1 MPAVVRLLG
10 DQLRH
15 RIDLVKMT
23 LTQSFQTVTE
33 CTGEAVQ
40 HPVFDVPVFNDIGS
54 VRCDLVDHLQ
64 ILRILLDIFPER
76 FFVPGIR
83 RQPESRRARI
93 PFEAVQ
99 IVVISLGRKKIGK
112 EHMPQLMCKH
122 TAHELIPI
130 LASFDL
136 GHQRMPRVD
145 TDLHI
150 VRCRREGILWFP
162 VQVHTDATV
171 VMIPSGLCCCQILKM
186 PRQHTGGK
194 ELFIRDFTAFLVETL
209 FD

>member
-10 DQLRH
+10 DQLCH
-15 RIDLVKMT
+15 SIDLVKMT
-23 LTQSFQTVTE
+23 LTQRFQTVAE

-40 HPVFDVPVFNDIGS
+40 HPIFDIPVFNDIGD
-54 VRCDLVDHLQ
+54 VRRNLMDHLQ
-64 ILRILLDIFPER
+64 VLWVLLDIFPER
-76 FFVPGIR
+76 FLVPGIR

-112 EHMPQLMCKH
+112 EHMPQLVRKH
-122 TAHELIPI
+122 TAHDLIPI

-145 TDLHI
+145 ADLHI
-150 VRCRREGILWFP
+150 VCCCREGILGLP
-162 VQVHTDATV
+162 VQVHTDTTV
-171 VMIPSGLCCCQILKM
+171 IMIPSGLCCCQILKM

-194 ELFIRDFTAFLVETL
+194 ELFIRDFAAFLVETL

>member
-1 MPAVVRLLG
+1 MPAVVCFLG
-10 DQLRH
+10 NQLRH
-15 RIDLVKMT
+15 RIDLDKMT
-23 LTQSFQTVTE
+23 LTQSFQAVAE
-33 CTGEAVQ
+33 CTGKAVQ
-40 HPVFDVPVFNDIGS
+40 HPVFDIPVFNDIGD

-136 GHQRMPRVD
+136 GH
-145 TDLHI
+145 
-150 VRCRREGILWFP
+150 
-162 VQVHTDATV
+162 
-171 VMIPSGLCCCQILKM
+171 
-186 PRQHTGGK
+186 
-194 ELFIRDFTAFLVETL
+194 
-209 FD
+209 